1 MLIFVSWPFDE
12 ENAIECDFFF
22 FGSSWHILS
31 KSVIDT
37 NLSVKADK
45 YQKSLI

>member
-12 ENAIECDFFF
+12 ENAIECEFF
-22 FGSSWHILS
+22 FGSSWHILN

-37 NLSVKADK
+37 TLSVKADK